1 MPKSPPSTDQEDV
14 SKAETDHSG
23 NMTHALARQLYNHA
37 LTTRTAV
44 SWNLFHQTGDIL
56 FTADDTIGS
65 RANRAVQVAL
75 RHREC
80 ASLRRSPRFS
90 HVFLCVMPG
99 LYIES
104 TPVALLHSHD
114 KPAVRAVRTEH
125 YDRSDR
131 SDFLVMRPY
140 ALFKSPELN
149 AKVIQ
154 RCVFHHDRPYNFRP
168 VSASGD
174 RMRCSELVATIYGDL
189 GIQLVANRP
198 YHETLP
204 FDIEVALEKPDAW
217 LDVTEL
223 YLLAERLSDEKLIK
237 ERHSDLRDMFF
248 RQYASGAEITK
259 LLNEWGDAADA
270 VVKDIHDQMTRP
282 VQFSPPERELTY
294 IANLKD
300 LLAILKKYFA
310 LYIDVRRY
318 TSPNPALDGFR
329 FDGIKPD
336 ILVGKLNT
344 VEEEHAK
351 LAWKSIAVVKNGYTS
366 ECRQFAATAEQGAAV
381 LVEDAT
387 DAALTAAL
395 EQLRKLIRAADDRE
409 PEAERGDGEVLMQEI
424 AALIQEIETVEISL
438 DADAKLMKGFSLAAG
453 MLNILAR
460 RSQGWSYGSKF
471 LKLLRNSVAHENGS
485 LYDAE
490 SRAALG
496 PSRQLLRDLLRDQC
510 QLFEPWLA
518 NNR

>member
-1 MPKSPPSTDQEDV
+1 MPKSPPSTDQGDA
-14 SKAETDHSG
+14 SKAETDAFG
-23 NMTHALARQLYNHA
+23 NMPHPLARQLYNHA
-37 LTTRTAV
+37 LTTRTPV

-56 FTADDTIGS
+56 FIADDTIDS
-65 RANRAVQVAL
+65 RAIRVGQAAL
-75 RHREC
+75 RFREC

-90 HVFLCVMPG
+90 HVFLCVTPG

-114 KPAVRAVRTEH
+114 KPAVRAVRTEN
-125 YDRSDR
+125 YDRVDR

-149 AKVIQ
+149 AKIIQ

-189 GIQLVANRP
+189 GIQLVADRP

-223 YLLAERLSDEKLIK
+223 YMLAERLSHEKLIK
-237 ERHSDLRDMFF
+237 ERYPDLRNTFF

-270 VVKDIHDQMTRP
+270 VVKDIQDQMARP
-282 VQFSPPERELTY
+282 VQFSPSERELTY

-310 LYIDVRRY
+310 LYTDVRRY
-318 TSPNPALDGFR
+318 ASPGPALDGFR

-344 VEEEHAK
+344 VEEAHAK
-351 LAWKSIAVVKNGYTS
+351 LAWTGINIVINAYTS
-366 ECRQFAATAEQGAAV
+366 ECRQFVETAKQGAAV
-381 LVEDAT
+381 LAEDAT

-395 EQLRKLIRAADDRE
+395 EHLRKLIRAADDRE
-409 PEAERGDGEVLMQEI
+409 PEAERGDGEALMQEI
-424 AALIQEIETVEISL
+424 AALIQEIETVEISP
-438 DADAKLMKGFSLAAG
+438 DADPKLMKGFSLAAG
-453 MLNILAR
+453 KLYILAR
-460 RSQGWSYGSKF
+460 RAQGWFYGSKF
-471 LKLLRNSVAHENGS
+471 LKLLRTSVAHENGF

-490 SRAALG
+490 FRAALA
-496 PSRQLLRDLLRDQC
+496 PSRQLMRDLLRDQC
-510 QLFEPWLA
+510 QLFEPRLA